1 LNILTMQGTRRSFLG
16 AIAGFSCTNRLSR
29 AAPLELAPGVQLW
42 SVREQLKQDFTGT
55 LRRLHSIGY
64 REVELFELPP
74 SPREFRKQV
83 ADAGLACISG
93 HFELMNLRSA
103 AIIAAAQELGLKY
116 MILVFP
122 ELRAWKGQSIDE
134 KFRQF
139 VPRYEH
145 ISLADYQWNA
155 DQLNHCGATLNHH
168 GIKAGFHNHAI
179 DLKDLGNG
187 QHGLDYL
194 IQHTDPDLVC
204 FEMDCG
210 HVVHAGHDPVAYLN
224 RYPKRIELL
233 HLKDLAPGYHVS
245 TTLDTEEKDRNSE
258 IGAGVI
264 DWKKLFQAA
273 SHAGNVKHCFVEHE
287 GKMDHPPL
295 EALQNSYNYL
305 QTLKI

>member
-1 LNILTMQGTRRSFLG
+1 MQTSRRGFLG
-16 AIAGFSCTNRLSR
+16 IVGAFTCANGFSG
-29 AAPLELAPGVQLW
+29 AAPLGLAPGVQLW
-42 SVREQLKQDFTGT
+42 SVREQLKQNFSGT
-55 LRRLHSIGY
+55 LRKLHSIGY
-64 REVELFELPP
+64 REVELFELPA

-83 ADAGLACISG
+83 EDAGLTCVGG
-93 HFELMNLRSA
+93 HFELMNFKNPAVISA
-103 AIIAAAQELGLKY
+103 VQELGLKY

-122 ELRAWKGQSIDE
+122 ELTAWKGQSVDE
-134 KFRQF
+134 NFTQF

-155 DQLNHCGATLNHH
+155 DQLNKYGATLKQH

-187 QHGLDYL
+187 RRGFDYL

-210 HVVHAGHDPVAYLN
+210 HIIHAGQDPIAYLN
-224 RYPKRIELL
+224 HYPTRIELL
-233 HLKDLAPGYHVS
+233 HLKDLVRGYQIS
-245 TTLDTEEKDRNSE
+245 ASLDTEERDRNSE

-273 SHAGNVKHCFVEHE
+273 RHAGHVKHYFVEHE
-287 GKMDHPPL
+287 GKMNHPPL
-295 EALQNSYNYL
+295 EALENSYNYL
-305 QTLKI
+305 QSLKI